1 MPGKTLK
8 PIPKGK
14 ENSLGQL
21 PEPVINKMG
30 FTKTEGDTLK
40 MKHGGRTCKGMR
52 KANRGG
58 YFGRNG

>member
-1 MPGKTLK
+1 MPGKLK

-21 PEPVINKMG
+21 PEPVINQMG
-30 FTKTEGDTLK
+30 FTKTKDDTLK

-52 KANRGG
+52 KAVRGG
-58 YFGRNG
+58 NFSRNG

>member
-1 MPGKTLK
+1 MPGKLK

-21 PEPVINKMG
+21 PEPVINRMG
-30 FTKTEGDTLK
+30 FTKTKDDTLK

-52 KANRGG
+52 KAVRGG
-58 YFGRNG
+58 KYSRSG